1 MNMLRTGFAPIS
13 PAAWGEI
20 NALVTETLTANLA
33 ARKFCDVSGPHG
45 INFAAVPEGRI
56 EVPANQKKDEV
67 RFGVHRVLP
76 LVESRVSFSVNI
88 WELDNIDRGAKDADL
103 DSVVEA
109 AQKIAAFEDG
119 AVFNGFKPAGI
130 VGLNDAVKA
139 EKPVTLT
146 LDRDTLVD
154 GISEGLLRLRKEGI
168 GGGANLVVNPV
179 LWKFLA
185 HVVPGGSLASIVRKQ
200 IGGKIIYSEA
210 VNGALLVADRQGD
223 LELSIGQDFAIGY
236 EGHDSQKVDLFIT
249 ESFTFRVIAP
259 EAVVP
264 FTVKA

>member
-1 MNMLRTGFAPIS
+1 MNMLRKDFAPIS
-13 PAAWGEI
+13 PASWEEI
-20 NALVTETLTANLA
+20 NALVTETLTSNLA

-45 INFAAVPEGRI
+45 MDFAAVPEGRI
-56 EVPANQKKDEV
+56 EVPANQKKDDV

-76 LVESRVSFSVNI
+76 LVESRISFSVNI

-119 AVFNGFKPAGI
+119 AIFNGFKPAGI
-130 VGLNDAVKA
+130 VGLNQAITAD
-139 EKPVTLT
+139 KPVALT
-146 LDRDTLVD
+146 LERDALVD

-168 GGGANLVVNPV
+168 GSGANLVVNPA

-185 HVVPGGSLASIVRKQ
+185 HVVPGGSLATILRKQ

-210 VNGALLVADRQGD
+210 VDGALLVADREGD
-223 LELSIGQDFAIGY
+223 LELSVGQDFAIGY

>member
-1 MNMLRTGFAPIS
+1 MNMLRKEFAPIS
-13 PAAWGEI
+13 PASWQEI

-45 INFAAVPEGRI
+45 IDFAAVPEGRI
-56 EVPANQKKDEV
+56 EVPSNQKKDAV

-76 LVESRVSFSVNI
+76 LVESRVSFPVNI

-103 DSVVEA
+103 ESVVDA
-109 AQKIAAFEDG
+109 ARKIAAFEDG

-130 VGLNDAVKA
+130 VGLNDTVKA
-139 EKPVTLT
+139 DKPVTLT
-146 LDRDTLVD
+146 LDRDALVD

-168 GGGANLVVNPV
+168 GSGANLVVNPA

-200 IGGKIIYSEA
+200 IGGTIIYSEA
-210 VNGALLVADRQGD
+210 VDGALLVADRQGD
-223 LELSIGQDFAIGY
+223 LELSVGQDYAIGY